1 MLVVGLKS
9 GLQSVDRGACP
20 FRLRLLGSA
29 PLVLMNAD
37 DKQQT
42 SFFCLYT
49 RAIQLN
55 ISEGHS
61 Y

>member
-1 MLVVGLKS
+1 MLVVGLKI
-9 GLQSVDRGACP
+9 GLQSVDGVLVLSG
-20 FRLRLLGSA
+20 FDFWVLLLS
-29 PLVLMNAD
+29 LVLMNAD

-42 SFFCLYT
+42 STPC

-55 ISEGHS
+55 ISEGQS